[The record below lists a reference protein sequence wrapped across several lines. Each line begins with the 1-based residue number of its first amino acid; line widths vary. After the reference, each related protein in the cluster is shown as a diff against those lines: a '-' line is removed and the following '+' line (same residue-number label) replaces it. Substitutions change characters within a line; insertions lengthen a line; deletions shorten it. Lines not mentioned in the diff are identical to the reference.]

1 MYNSK
6 MGDKDDASQSVQINS
21 SYKRPTVTELSKLNK
36 GPPLDV
42 ALDMLKELN
51 STKAAETAND
61 EPTVIS
67 VLMDI
72 RDDMRTF
79 QTTITEQVNRISTRV
94 GHVESEVGHMH
105 NSLLQHQRFLESID
119 AEKRRK
125 TVIITGLSEDE
136 PLDGDQDE
144 NGVVIKISSDR
155 DKVQQIFTKI
165 GQGSTGVSNVEKLG
179 QKQTARDGRIP
190 IRAVK
195 VHLEEAG
202 SQKLLVTNSKK
213 LKDYS
218 EPYNKIFVRK
228 DMHPGV
234 RREFN
239 RLRQSEKTE
248 KDKPENINR
257 TVEYDH
263 VTRTVTVDGV
273 VVDRFRSSF
282 FK

>member
-1 MYNSK
+1 M
-6 MGDKDDASQSVQINS
+6 
-21 SYKRPTVTELSKLNK
+21 
-36 GPPLDV
+36 
-42 ALDMLKELN
+42 
-51 STKAAETAND
+51 
-61 EPTVIS
+61 
-67 VLMDI
+67 
-72 RDDMRTF
+72 
-79 QTTITEQVNRISTRV
+79 
-94 GHVESEVGHMH
+94 
-105 NSLLQHQRFLESID
+105 
-119 AEKRRK
+119 
-125 TVIITGLSEDE
+125 IITGLSEDE

-195 VHLEEAG
+195 VSLEEAG

-218 EPYNKIFVRK
+218 EPYNKIFVKK
-228 DMHPGV
+228 DIHPGV

-248 KDKPENINR
+248 KDKPENLNR

>member
-1 MYNSK
+1 MS
-6 MGDKDDASQSVQINS
+6 DIEDASQAVQINS
-21 SYKRPTVTELSKLNK
+21 SKKRPTAAELSKLNK
-36 GPPLDV
+36 GPLLDV
-42 ALDMLKELN
+42 ALDMLKKLN
-51 STKAAETAND
+51 STKAAEAAND

-79 QTTITEQVNRISTRV
+79 QTTITDQVNRISTRV
-94 GHVESEVGHMH
+94 GHVESDVGHMH

-165 GQGSTGVSNVEKLG
+165 GLGSTGVSNVERLG
-179 QKQTARDGRIP
+179 QKQTARDDGRIP

-195 VHLEEAG
+195 VSLEEAG

-218 EPYNKIFVRK
+218 EPYNKIFVKK

-248 KDKPENINR
+248 KEKTENINR

-263 VTRTVTVDGV
+263 ATRTVTVDGV